1 LSFQPF
7 TVKYVVRAKFNVEG
21 VVEKPDVIGA
31 VFGQTEGL
39 FGTELDL
46 RELQKSG
53 RIGRIEID
61 LKSEKDKTDGS
72 ITIPTSLD
80 RVSTAIIAAS
90 IESIDRIGPCQAN
103 VNLVKIEDVRESK
116 RKAII
121 ERAKEILHSWN
132 LEKRPETE
140 EIFREV
146 SEILKATKVESFGP
160 DKLPAGSEV
169 GSSKEI
175 FIVEGRA
182 DVIVMMKLGIQNVI
196 ALEGV
201 KVPETIIRLSKE
213 KECTAFLDGDH
224 GGDLIL
230 KELMQV
236 ATIKYVARAPSGK
249 EVEDLTA
256 KEIEAALQKKRP
268 IEEFKEARE
277 TREYRQPREPREY
290 RERRGRRERREPR
303 ESREP
308 RGFREPSEPM
318 ESGEPREAGE
328 EGEAEQPRK
337 KRKKVLVPKEIVDAA
352 SKLKGTLEAI
362 LLNEQMQEVGRM
374 PVSELADKIK
384 EAQNVNTIVFDGV
397 TTQRLIDVAS
407 EKGIKFLV
415 AARTAEVV
423 KQPLNVN
430 LLTFEEVLD

>member
-7 TVKYVVRAKFNVEG
+7 TVKYVVRAKFGVEG

-61 LKSEKDKTDGS
+61 LKSEKGKTDGS
-72 ITIPTSLD
+72 ISIPTSLD

-146 SEILKATKVESFGP
+146 SEILKTTKVESYGP

-169 GSSKEI
+169 GSSKELI
-175 FIVEGRA
+175 IVEGRA
-182 DVIVMMKLGIQNVI
+182 DVIVLMKLGIQNVV

-201 KVPETIIRLSKE
+201 KVPETIIRLTKE

-230 KELMQV
+230 KELQQV

-256 KEIEAALQKKRP
+256 KEIEVALSKKRP
-268 IEEFKEARE
+268 IEEA
-277 TREYRQPREPREY
+277 REPREF
-290 RERRGRRERREPR
+290 RGRRGRRERKEPIELREPR
-303 ESREP
+303 EL
-308 RGFREPSEPM
+308 REPSEA
-318 ESGEPREAGE
+318 REE
-328 EGEAEQPRK
+328 REAEQPKK
-337 KRKKVLVPKEIVDAA
+337 KRKKVLVPKEIMDAA

-374 PVSELADKIK
+374 PVSELADKIR
-384 EAQNVNTIVFDGV
+384 EAENVNTIVFDGV

-407 EKGIKFLV
+407 EKNIKFLV
-415 AARTAEVV
+415 AARIAEVV

-430 LLTFEEVLD
+430 LLTFEEVLE

>member
-7 TVKYVVRAKFNVEG
+7 TVKYVVRAKFGVEG

-72 ITIPTSLD
+72 ISIPTSLD

-132 LEKRPETE
+132 PEKRPETE

-146 SEILKATKVESFGP
+146 SEILKTTKVESYGP

-169 GSSKEI
+169 GSSKELI
-175 FIVEGRA
+175 IVEGRA
-182 DVIVMMKLGIQNVI
+182 DVIVLMKLGIQNVV

-201 KVPETIIRLSKE
+201 KVPETIIRLTKE

-230 KELMQV
+230 KELQQV

-256 KEIEAALQKKRP
+256 KEIEVALSKKRP
-268 IEEFKEARE
+268 IEEA
-277 TREYRQPREPREY
+277 REPREF
-290 RERRGRRERREPR
+290 RGRRGRRERKEPIELREPR
-303 ESREP
+303 EL
-308 RGFREPSEPM
+308 REPSEA
-318 ESGEPREAGE
+318 REE
-328 EGEAEQPRK
+328 REAEQPKK
-337 KRKKVLVPKEIVDAA
+337 KRKKVLVPKEIMDAA

-374 PVSELADKIK
+374 PVSELADKIR
-384 EAQNVNTIVFDGV
+384 EAENVNTIVFDGV

-407 EKGIKFLV
+407 EKNIKFLV
-415 AARTAEVV
+415 AARIAEVV

-430 LLTFEEVLD
+430 LLTFEEVLE